1 MELRYAVRRSV
12 RRKKLTITVERDRS
26 VVVHAPAAMP
36 DEAIER
42 AVAAKR
48 QWIHEKTRHGRKYRA
63 PPHPPGKELV
73 NGESALYL
81 GRSYRIERVKGDAG
95 GEVRFDQRFFIPA
108 SLPDRGRSATAGDPQ
123 PRAVRDRGRSA
134 TVDDSQPWA
143 VRDRGRSAM
152 RDWYIARARERILPR
167 VERHAR
173 SLGVRYGRA
182 RIVDSRYRWGSCTA
196 RGNVSFNWR
205 LIKAPMFVIDYVVV
219 HELAHLIESNHT
231 ERFWGIVRTHAPGM
245 EGARAW
251 LREHG
256 QLLEEL
262 V

>member
-1 MELRYAVRRSV
+1 MELRYAVKRSG

-36 DEAIER
+36 DEAIRR

-48 QWIHEKTRHGRKYRA
+48 RWIHEKTRHGRKYRA

-95 GEVRFDQRFFIPA
+95 GEIRFDQRFFIPA
-108 SLPDRGRSATAGDPQ
+108 ALP
-123 PRAVRDRGRSA
+123 
-134 TVDDSQPWA
+134 
-143 VRDRGRSAM
+143 DRGRSAM
-152 RDWYIARARERILPR
+152 RDWYVVRARERILPR
-167 VERHAR
+167 VERHAH
-173 SLGVRYGRA
+173 SLGVRCGRA
-182 RIVDSRYRWGSCTA
+182 RIVDSRYRWGSCTV

>member
-1 MELRYAVRRSV
+1 MELRYAVKRSA

-36 DEAIER
+36 DAAVER
-42 AVAAKR
+42 AVEAKR
-48 QWIHEKTRHGRKYRA
+48 QWIREKTRHGRKYRE

-81 GRSYRIERVKGDAG
+81 GRRYRIELVKGDAG
-95 GEVRFDQRFFIPA
+95 DAGGVRLDRCFFVPA
-108 SLPDRGRSATAGDPQ
+108 PRGSRGRTQAAGAPTAAGP
-123 PRAVRDRGRSA
+123 PTGRGAPS
-134 TVDDSQPWA
+134 
-143 VRDRGRSAM
+143 M
-152 RDWYIARARERILPR
+152 RDWYVARAKEHILPR

-173 SLGVRYGRA
+173 SLGVRYGRV
-182 RIVDSRYRWGSCTA
+182 RIVDNRYRWGSCTV
-196 RGNVSFNWR
+196 RGNVNINWR
-205 LIKAPMFVIDYVVV
+205 LIKAPAFVIDYVIV
-219 HELAHLIESNHT
+219 HELAHLIEPNHT
-231 ERFWGIVRTHAPGM
+231 ERFWGIVRAHAPGM